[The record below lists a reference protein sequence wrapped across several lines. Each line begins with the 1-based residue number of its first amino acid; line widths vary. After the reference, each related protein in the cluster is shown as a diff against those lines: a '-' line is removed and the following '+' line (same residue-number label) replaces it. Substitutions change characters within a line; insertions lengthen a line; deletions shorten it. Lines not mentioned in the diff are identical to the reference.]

1 MAVFIKIAAVWLIKV
16 LLVLPSIAGAQP
28 LILDPEEGAYDVRD
42 FAQIHLKRFEELSA
56 EFTIDALLPSPDEL
70 IALEQSG
77 AFEPVK
83 TRQIGIG
90 AAVALPVVRIH
101 VANPREKEQEWILAF
116 NRASD
121 YVYQVYFLPDGA
133 PLPAEPVFY
142 FDDERDIWD
151 RSEDVWI
158 SARLTLPPETSGR
171 IFVSFLNINGGA
183 AMTLETPAHYA
194 AKRQWQNLH
203 FFAVIGL
210 TLGMT
215 IITAALMLILRRYV
229 AFYYL
234 GAVLSGVL
242 VVMLIEQQFEALFPD
257 LAQLSIEA
265 GLVVYVSIAGPVF
278 ALLFQ
283 RQFFADVGGTG
294 RVFGAVMLG
303 TALFC
308 VLSVVAAMEFALI
321 PIEVVLVLQALC
333 VLLITTNGILA
344 VRRGFVGRWPFFLAS
359 TVYAFS
365 LAVIVASYVFSYVI
379 SMNEAGLL
387 LLYAIAFESLCMAMT
402 MFAHVR
408 WMRSEKE
415 AALVGQLKAAEERL
429 AIQKAMSHAA
439 HDIRQPLASLRLA
452 MSAAATKD
460 NSPERL
466 TEAIDYLEEIVQ
478 SQLASD
484 RRTKEQAVASEEAA
498 GQFEVA
504 VLMSNIATMFTD
516 EAKAKGISLRIRPC
530 TQTVVADVFAVMR
543 IVSNLV
549 ANAVR
554 NTDAGKVLVGCR
566 RRGNMLRL
574 DVIDTGPGFTPEQLA
589 SLKKPGARAGSYEG
603 AGLGLGIVQELA
615 SAHALQ
621 FDVASAPEKGTR
633 FSLFLPLG

>member
-1 MAVFIKIAAVWLIKV
+1 MYKLCI
-16 LLVLPSIAGAQP
+16 
-28 LILDPEEGAYDVRD
+28 
-42 FAQIHLKRFEELSA
+42 
-56 EFTIDALLPSPDEL
+56 
-70 IALEQSG
+70 
-77 AFEPVK
+77 
-83 TRQIGIG
+83 
-90 AAVALPVVRIH
+90 
-101 VANPREKEQEWILAF
+101 
-116 NRASD
+116 
-121 YVYQVYFLPDGA
+121 
-133 PLPAEPVFY
+133 
-142 FDDERDIWD
+142 
-151 RSEDVWI
+151 
-158 SARLTLPPETSGR
+158 

-379 SMNEAGLL
+379 SMHEAGLL

-554 NTDAGKVLVGCR
+554 NTNAGKVLVGCR

-621 FDVASAPEKGTR
+621 FDVASAPGKGTR